1 MLHTDW
7 WRNTR
12 RSSRRTGGLAPLQ
25 KTSNVCV
32 AQGQSTSSTCPP
44 LYDWSAAMADAA
56 RASKSKNH
64 PLLSSCSNTIT
75 LFRFMHSE
83 CFEVWEDNIL
93 AFTSKLKDG
102 GKRGKQ
108 QWSDKMKVSVKNA
121 ILEITLS
128 FFTSGRATCGSNLP
142 TILQWKYVAA
152 VAAR

>member
-1 MLHTDW
+1 MQPEQV
-7 WRNTR
+7 
-12 RSSRRTGGLAPLQ
+12 SQ
-25 KTSNVCV
+25 KRIT
-32 AQGQSTSSTCPP
+32 
-44 LYDWSAAMADAA
+44 
-56 RASKSKNH
+56 
-64 PLLSSCSNTIT
+64 LLSSSCSDSIT
-75 LFRFMHSE
+75 LLRFMHSE

-128 FFTSGRATCGSNLP
+128 FFTSGRATCGSSLP